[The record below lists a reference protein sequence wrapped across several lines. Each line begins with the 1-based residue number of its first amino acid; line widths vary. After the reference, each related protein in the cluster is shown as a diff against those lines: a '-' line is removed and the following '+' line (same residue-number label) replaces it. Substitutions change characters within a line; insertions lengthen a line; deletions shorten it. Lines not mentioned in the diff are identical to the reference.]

1 MGIITAFITEKCLL
15 DYDTCLIERSRR
27 TSNPA
32 GRSSRISNSA
42 GRLLCVTWF
51 ELFSQLA
58 TPGRSY
64 ARKIRNHSCGGPV
77 EWKNEHTREYLRSER
92 PSRIRPIYSVV
103 TAADTNTLS
112 EAYCYRY
119 CYRSTNVKSTT
130 NSYRQELFECKFAN
144 HLVIIIIMV
153 VDVHTL
159 VAQENCGQ
167 NGVVFHPKYTD
178 EYISQSRIQ
187 CIQPSLR

>member
-1 MGIITAFITEKCLL
+1 MIISYPWPHLGIITAFITEKWVL

-58 TPGRSY
+58 TPRRSY

-77 EWKNEHTREYLRSER
+77 EWKNERTREYLRSER
-92 PSRIRPIYSVV
+92 PSRIRPLQSYPLNWQSRTTSFSLCPRPPRLHWYSARYEL
-103 TAADTNTLS
+103 TSGTWCTLS
-112 EAYCYRY
+112 YEVW
-119 CYRSTNVKSTT
+119 SS
-130 NSYRQELFECKFAN
+130 
-144 HLVIIIIMV
+144 
-153 VDVHTL
+153 
-159 VAQENCGQ
+159 
-167 NGVVFHPKYTD
+167 
-178 EYISQSRIQ
+178 
-187 CIQPSLR
+187 